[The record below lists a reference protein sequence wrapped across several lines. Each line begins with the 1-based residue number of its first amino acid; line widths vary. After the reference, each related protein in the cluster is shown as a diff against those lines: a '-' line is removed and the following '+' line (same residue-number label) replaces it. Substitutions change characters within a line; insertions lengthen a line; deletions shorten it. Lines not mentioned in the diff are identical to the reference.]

1 MPTFAAFEH
10 NKQHV
15 KLKTFKVMKTRI
27 TALALLATLVFTSVY
42 AQKTVVG
49 KKGQNTDAVFEVVEQ
64 MPEFPGGSV
73 ALFSYL
79 SENLHYPKDAVDK
92 KIEGRVM
99 VQFIVNSDGSVVESK
114 VLKEVFP
121 SLDAEGLR
129 VINAMPKWTP
139 GMQKGKPVRV
149 RYTVP
154 IMFRLNDEK
163 KD

>member
-1 MPTFAAFEH
+1 
-10 NKQHV
+10 
-15 KLKTFKVMKTRI
+15 MKTRI

-79 SENLHYPKDAVDK
+79 SANLHYPKDAVDK